1 MSVAFG
7 ATNLSELQC
16 GKTFP
21 KTRCFRNVRVGLLP
35 IIAKQIRWLKHC
47 AKSGWVCMAGREL
60 LTQSRVYTGGWLIV
74 IKGKTL
80 LPVLF
85 IFIQLPTHYYSKVNM
100 FWHLLAQFKHWNCCF
115 TNMFIIQIFLALWQ
129 VAEMFYLPN
138 SQMYLSKMEK
148 GFLCF
153 GVLDKYCVRAVLTI

>member
-7 ATNLSELQC
+7 ATHLSELQC

-21 KTRCFRNVRVGLLP
+21 KTRCFHNVRAGPSSNYRKANKVVWTLCKVWMSLHGGTR
-35 IIAKQIRWLKHC
+35 ASHTIRD
-47 AKSGWVCMAGREL
+47 
-60 LTQSRVYTGGWLIV
+60 YTGYCGRLIV

-85 IFIQLPTHYYSKVNM
+85 IFIQLPTHYYATVNM
-100 FWHLLAQFKHWNCCF
+100 FWHLLAQFKHWNCCL

-148 GFLCF
+148 VFF
-153 GVLDKYCVRAVLTI
+153 VLVC